1 MNTLVFLVPQGAMKS
16 RAIVKFL
23 EHIIQSQDIINRE
36 LWFDSKEHVPV
47 FLGCI
52 LKSLGEVIQTF
63 FSEYIMCVI
72 NSFMCILIY

>member
-36 LWFDSKEHVPV
+36 LWFDSKEHVLV

-52 LKSLGEVIQTF
+52 LKV
-63 FSEYIMCVI
+63 
-72 NSFMCILIY
+72 

>member
-1 MNTLVFLVPQGAMKS
+1 MNTSLVFLVPQGAMKS

-23 EHIIQSQDIINRE
+23 EHIIQSQDIIKLNRE

-52 LKSLGEVIQTF
+52 LKV
-63 FSEYIMCVI
+63 
-72 NSFMCILIY
+72 